1 MSEGNANLS
10 RSSKVISNY
19 LLSLK
24 SMSNLRLIRDKGE
37 HVSVE
42 ELVHGRDWESVKH
55 EIRCRRRQF
64 HDVH

>member
-37 HVSVE
+37 NVSVD